1 VAMLYDY
8 TEYDDTMHLQVV
20 EIKPLKGASASTGVD
35 MYVAEL
41 FHGPSLAF
49 KDLGMQVINSQ
60 ARPMRQCTAHSL
72 VGPPPHLS
80 CL

>member
-1 VAMLYDY
+1 MLYDY

-60 ARPMRQCTAHSL
+60 ATSHEAMHS
-72 VGPPPHLS
+72 PLS
-80 CL
+80 CRTSHPH